1 MHYPLITNGLD
12 YLIDV
17 ADRLTA
23 DPAGLPDA
31 RALKYAV
38 LHLQAATEVLLKA
51 RLQDEH
57 WTLVFKKPET
67 ATRTAFDNADFE
79 SCTTDEAFTRLT
91 QITGLDLPDKALAA
105 VKKLARDRN
114 ALQHYA
120 FTAPAGAVEA
130 RAADVL
136 NFLLPFIA
144 DHLLPRLDTEQ
155 RDDADLMLAAVRGK
169 LARIEAYLKKRRN
182 ELRTELKDVAN
193 RTVTCPECEQMTLVL
208 GGDLPKCRFCLKA
221 WDSTLTVADEY
232 TFQLYGMPGHDER
245 DLWVCPACEAEAL
258 VTAVTADAPDTPRKL
273 CFSCATDF
281 AGTAL
286 TLCGGGCGR
295 CVPADSEELLCPD
308 CATLAFDQNLTM
320 SETDPQP
327 NTRGLEP
334 DEPSE
339 HGWPRPEPSTPPAN
353 SPTRT

>member
-1 MHYPLITNGLD
+1 MARRSQPAKGTGQRPDVHYPLITNGLD

-57 WTLVFKKPET
+57 WALVFKKPET

-79 SCTTDEAFTRLT
+79 SCTTDEAFTRLS

-144 DHLLPRLDTEQ
+144 DHLLPRLDTKQ
-155 RDDADLMLAAVRGK
+155 RHDADLMLAAVRGK

-182 ELRTELKDVAN
+182 ELRTELKDVAD
-193 RTVTCPECEQMTLVL
+193 RTVTCPECEEWGTLVL
-208 GGDLPKCRFCLKA
+208 GGDLPNCRFCLKT
-221 WDSTLTVADEY
+221 WDSLVDAVGDY
-232 TFQLYGMPGHDER
+232 TWQLYGNGDQPHLPHHDAR
-245 DLWVCPACEAEAL
+245 DIMICPNCEAEA
-258 VTAVTADAPDTPRKL
+258 VITAVTAAAPDTPRIL

-281 AGTAL
+281 TNTAF
-286 TLCGGGCGR
+286 TLCEGGCAR
-295 CVPADSEELLCPD
+295 PLPADSAELLCPD
-308 CATLAFDQNLTM
+308 CAPLAFD
-320 SETDPQP
+320 
-327 NTRGLEP
+327 RI
-334 DEPSE
+334 
-339 HGWPRPEPSTPPAN
+339 
-353 SPTRT
+353 